1 MGPTDFLLL
10 MATRKARSSGDEC
23 HRAKIQAGKE
33 SGQRIFRFRQL
44 RRDWFRLTAASSR
57 PPRMLIERH
66 KQELDPIERKLTQL
80 KKRKTAIMDHM
91 VN

>member
-1 MGPTDFLLL
+1 MSEPNDWSTKELFEMADTKVEQEIDQL
-10 MATRKARSSGDEC
+10 MF
-23 HRAKIQAGKE
+23 
-33 SGQRIFRFRQL
+33 QR
-44 RRDWFRLTAASSR
+44 
-57 PPRMLIERH
+57 RMLIERH